1 MSSLTK
7 IIQPIIIVF
16 LIGVIIYLLTLPS
29 DIKEGTVIT
38 KKTVEIVPITIETP
52 VYVPKYR
59 TLIDTITDIDTFIVS
74 QGPIDTSEILK
85 DYYSTYTYQDTIQI
99 DTFGNIIVK
108 DTITKNYILAR
119 KVQSNLEIPKI
130 TIENT
135 VYINNREWYT
145 GVGLVGGTNQISYI
159 GAEILYRTK
168 KRKAIGIGLG
178 VNRDLFPQASFKL
191 CWKIGK

>member
-145 GVGLVGGTNQISYI
+145 GVGLVGSTNQISYI